1 IVFPV
6 AATVVT
12 CFRLFVRIRQSRFW
26 LDDAW
31 AVLAMVFNIIFLVG
45 NWLYLH
51 DYGAGVCIRKYSR
64 GAQCFYAVVWSS
76 RISILFTVVRLTFP
90 GLVRRL
96 LVLIAIAFM
105 VAWMILGAQ
114 IFWTCETEPGW
125 KTQPRP
131 QCDLGRNVAITQ
143 IITDVLGDMIL
154 IIAPVR
160 LIYKVKLT
168 KAQKIRLLSIFS
180 TSAGT
185 TVVSIAHGYYVYSG
199 GGLREVLAAIAEFS
213 VSLIVANLS
222 VVVAFFFHIS
232 TEETATP
239 APLELKS
246 IITFGSL
253 PTRKRI
259 QRDPLS
265 TLTVVD
271 GIETSTLEVDDLPTT
286 PKKVAGGGGNDAKV
300 VSFQT
305 VTELGLFYDA

>member
-1 IVFPV
+1 VAGIVFPV
-6 AATVVT
+6 VATVVT
-12 CFRLFVRIRQSRFW
+12 CFRLFVRVRQSRFW
-26 LDDAW
+26 LDDTW
-31 AVLAMVFNIIFLVG
+31 AALAMVFNIIFLVV

-51 DYGAGVCIRKYSR
+51 DYGAGNGFR
-64 GAQCFYAVVWSS
+64 SS

-271 GIETSTLEVDDLPTT
+271 GIETSTIEVDDLPTT
-286 PKKVAGGGGNDAKV
+286 PKKVAEGGGNDAEV

-305 VTELGLFYDA
+305 VTEPGLFYDA